1 MPPVKRRDGEQH
13 AVTRVPAQP
22 PATPSPRPESRGCN
36 CPWSMVLMLLLAA
49 APMHTRLVTENG
61 PVHVAIP
68 PRAARVTVVYVHGFW
83 TNVDDAWVQH
93 QLEAQLGGVDAVV
106 IAPEAPSG
114 PGQQVR
120 WTSLAQL
127 LATVEARSG
136 TALPRDVIAIGH
148 SGAYRTLEGWVTEPR
163 LKSVVL
169 LDAFYGSSKPWEQFL
184 SAGAPRSLAIVARS
198 TAKRSAPFCA
208 SHPEVACEVSP
219 LTHMQL
225 VTTGQVIPRV
235 LRAAAAA
242 LNPPV

>member
-13 AVTRVPAQP
+13 GVTRLRAQP
-22 PATPSPRPESRGCN
+22 PAVASPGPQPRGCN
-36 CPWSMVLMLLLAA
+36 CPWSMLLLLLLAA

-68 PRAARVTVVYVHGFW
+68 PRAARVTVVYVHGFR

-93 QLEAQLGGVDAVV
+93 RLLEQLGGVDAVV

-114 PGQQVR
+114 PGQPVR
-120 WTSLAQL
+120 WTSLKPL
-127 LATVEARSG
+127 LADVEARTG
-136 TALPRDVIAIGH
+136 VTLPHDVIAIGH
-148 SGAYRTLEGWVTEPR
+148 SGAYRTLEGWVGEPR

-169 LDAFYGSSKPWEQFL
+169 LDAFYGSPKTWERFL
-184 SAGAPRSLAIVARS
+184 STGAPRQLRIVARA

-208 SHPEVACEVSP
+208 AHADVGCELSP

-225 VTTGQVIPRV
+225 VTTGEVIPRV
-235 LRAAAAA
+235 LRAAADA
-242 LNPPV
+242 LNPRA